1 MLPATEVQ
9 LQRAAGFCLKTVAEG
24 QLPLKMLV
32 HSGGGLLVHAVG
44 GLLAEHV
51 RQHGQ
56 AVERPAA
63 QSVYVS
69 PRYFAAVAGFL
80 MEKLSGYH
88 AQQQVCCPK
97 TKVNKMVVDYAA
109 VTIGVNW
116 QFTTN
121 TVSSNSSSSCRKPS
135 IATCTFQ
142 LRQLQLPA

>member
-32 HSGGGLLVHAVG
+32 HSGGGL
-44 GLLAEHV
+44 
-51 RQHGQ
+51 HGQ

-69 PRYFAAVAGFL
+69 PRYFADVAGFL